1 MTMNKIAARLA
12 KNAVEFMI
20 AGESEKSA
28 GCLELL
34 ALIKTKNFGSLR
46 GKVIDNL

>member
-20 AGESEKSA
+20 AGEREKSA
-28 GCLELL
+28 ACLELL
-34 ALIKTKNFGSLR
+34 AAIKTKDFVLLR

>member
-12 KNAVEFMI
+12 KNVVEFMI
-20 AGESEKSA
+20 AGEREKSVA
-28 GCLELL
+28 CLEIL
-34 ALIKTKNFGSLR
+34 AVIKTKDFVSLR